1 MKMPSR
7 PNRMRALP
15 PSTLPHLIASACVA
29 LSLALPA
36 QALDTSAR
44 AALMIDHQ
52 TGTVLLSKRAEEAMP
67 PASMSKLM
75 TLYMLFEAL
84 DQGRLSMDD
93 TFRVSTRA
101 WQMGGSKMFLREGQD
116 VRIEDLI
123 RGVIVHSGNDAC
135 VVIAEGLAGSEG
147 AFAQRM
153 TRRARE
159 LGMLDSTF
167 ANSTGWPHP
176 DHRMSAEDL
185 VHIASRI
192 IREFPQFYPYFAETT
207 YTWDDIE
214 QSNRNPLLGLGIGA
228 DGLKTGHTQ
237 EAGYGLV
244 GSAEQDGRRVTFMV
258 TGLETTRARL
268 VETERLINWAFR
280 EFASQELF
288 APGTAVATADIW
300 MGAERTVDLVA
311 PDGITAILP
320 WAERDKITAWVEYN
334 GPLEAPIAE
343 GQSVAELVLSVPEIG
358 ETRYPLTAAS
368 AVERGGFVTKLE
380 ASARSLAGRAIRAAL
395 GDDG

>member
-1 MKMPSR
+1 
-7 PNRMRALP
+7 MRRVGRA
-15 PSTLPHLIASACVA
+15 ASVGLLTA
-29 LSLALPA
+29 LALGLAIGEPA
-36 QALDTSAR
+36 KALDVSAR
-44 AALMIDHQ
+44 AALMVDHQ
-52 TGTVLLSKRAEEAMP
+52 TGTVLLSKDAETPMP

-84 DQGRLSMDD
+84 DQGRLSLDD

-101 WQMGGSKMFLREGQD
+101 WQMGGSKMFVREGQD
-116 VRIEDLI
+116 IRIEDLI
-123 RGVIVHSGNDAC
+123 RGVIVQSGNDAC

-176 DHRMSAEDL
+176 DHRMSAKDL
-185 VHIASRI
+185 VHIASLI
-192 IREFPQFYPYFAETT
+192 IRDFPQYYPYFAETT

-214 QSNRNPLLGLGIGA
+214 QNNRNPLLNLGIGA

-258 TGLETTRARL
+258 TGLDTARERL
-268 VETERLINWAFR
+268 VETERLVNWAFR
-280 EFASQELF
+280 EFASQQLF
-288 APGTAVATADIW
+288 APDVAIASAAVW
-300 MGAERTVDLVA
+300 MGTERQVDLVA

-320 WAERDKITAWVEYN
+320 WAERDKITAWVEYD
-334 GPLEAPIAE
+334 GPIEAPIAE
-343 GQSVAELVLSVPEIG
+343 GQAVAEFVLSVPEIG
-358 ETRYPLTAAS
+358 ETRYPLHAATAIA
-368 AVERGGFVTKLE
+368 RGGFATKLE
-380 ASARSLAGRAIRAAL
+380 ASARSLAGRAMRAAL